1 MNKKLSIM
9 KFISI
14 LILASAALCNFS
26 YAQVGWDVAVGG
38 QQYFVPI
45 KNASVGQWQPQVMG
59 GVNRFMNAGNTMS
72 VTLRM
77 IYNRN
82 KHQGDALSWQ
92 TLFQYTPVVAN
103 HLELGVGMGVGYQLA
118 FYPSKSQ
125 KWDGNNWTEGKSVK
139 GVWQVPVQFSLGYRG
154 LEATRGTFTPYIA
167 YSTNFLFRYSPDLTP
182 LPSAVFMMGVKFNPS
197 LSNKN

>member
-1 MNKKLSIM
+1 M
-9 KFISI
+9 KSFSI
-14 LILASAALCNFS
+14 LILTIAALFNVSF
-26 YAQVGWDVAVGG
+26 AQQGWDVAVGG

-45 KNASVGQWQPQVMG
+45 KNVSLGHWQPQVMAG
-59 GVNRFMNAGNTMS
+59 ANRFMNTGNTIS

-82 KHQGDALSWQ
+82 KYQGDALSWQ

-118 FYPSKSQ
+118 FYPSESQ
-125 KWDGNNWTEGKSVK
+125 KWDGKNWTEGKSVK

-154 LEATRGTFTPYIA
+154 LKATRGAFTPYVA
-167 YSTNFLFRYSPDLTP
+167 YNTNFLFRYSPDLTP
-182 LPSAVFMMGVKFNPS
+182 LPSAAFMMGVKFNPS
-197 LSNKN
+197 LTNKN